1 MKRIAVFAS
10 GGGTDFQS
18 VIDANLAENFC
29 EISVLI
35 ASKGGIG
42 AIERA
47 KKHGIRAEV
56 FSKADYPDLE
66 ELYEKLAALLNG
78 LGVDYIVLA
87 GWLKIIPE
95 SFIKKFEDRI
105 INIHPSLIPAF
116 CGGGYYGLKVHRAVL
131 EYGAKISGCTVHFVN
146 EVPDGGAIIAQR
158 AVEVMEDDTPE
169 SLQARILA
177 EEHRLLPYCVE
188 KLCEVK
194 IIKCGRKVAVLD
206 KMQHI

>member
-35 ASKGGIG
+35 ASKCGIG

-158 AVEVMEDDTPE
+158 AVDVEDGDTPE
-169 SLQARILA
+169 LLQERIL
-177 EEHRLLPYCVE
+177 EVEHMLLPYCVK
-188 KLCEVK
+188 KLCEGKV
-194 IIKCGRKVAVLD
+194 IKNGRMVTVLG
-206 KMQHI
+206 